1 MENWIGIHFKGKEE
15 ILDIESFKSH
25 KYFGIRLRGK
35 DQEKSCLSS
44 GETELIGKAGHIL
57 LHHSTLLTCSLTQN
71 LFLVTTMNSIKL
83 KKKVNW
89 LKHTPL
95 EIASFQWSGVLQR
108 KLSLNLWK
116 ADGKRKTVYLSTR
129 ELMAL
134 LYLDFN
140 LGHLG
145 KCSNPLII

>member
-1 MENWIGIHFKGKEE
+1 M
-15 ILDIESFKSH
+15 
-25 KYFGIRLRGK
+25 
-35 DQEKSCLSS
+35 
-44 GETELIGKAGHIL
+44 GKAGHIS
-57 LHHSTLLTCSLTQN
+57 LHHSTLLICLLTQN
-71 LFLVTTMNSIKL
+71 LFLMTTMNSVKF
-83 KKKVNW
+83 KKQVNW
-89 LKHTPL
+89 LKHTPH
-95 EIASFQWSGVLQR
+95 EIALFLWSGVLQR
-108 KLSLNLWK
+108 KLSLNLWR